1 MTAKKGLEEAIK
13 EKVTSLLEE
22 SMEKHWGITVPKI
35 EDDITAKLGN
45 PSLNIYISPD
55 LSFGAAK
62 KTFKT
67 EFLKRELR
75 MHKGNISHLAKQLGI
90 DRRSVHRTIKDMG
103 IDVEK
108 IRKEL
113 ESSESYETKFV
124 DETLRSTL
132 DQYKEIIRPQ
142 KMEKMYQDMHS
153 LSRNIAKVIPFKEIS
168 WKDAEREFE
177 KQFLEKALEANKNNV
192 TKTANKIKIRAETLH
207 RKIKKLGIK

>member
-1 MTAKKGLEEAIK
+1 MTKKGLEEAIK

-35 EDDITAKLGN
+35 EDDITAKLGS
-45 PSLNIYISPD
+45 PSLNIYIPPN
-55 LSFGAAK
+55 LSFSAAK
-62 KTFKT
+62 KTFKK

-103 IDVEK
+103 IDIDK
-108 IRKEL
+108 LRKEL

-124 DETLRSTL
+124 DDTLRSTL

-142 KMEKMYQDMHS
+142 KMEQMYQEVHS
-153 LSRNIAKVIPFKEIS
+153 LSRNIAKILPFKEVS
-168 WKDAEREFE
+168 WKDAEKEFE
-177 KQFLEKALEANKNNV
+177 KQFLEKALEVNKHNI
-192 TKTANKIKIRAETLH
+192 TQTANKIKIRAETLH
-207 RKIKKLGIK
+207 RKIKKLGIRP

>member
-1 MTAKKGLEEAIK
+1 MTKKGLEEAIK

-35 EDDITAKLGN
+35 EDDITAKLGS
-45 PSLNIYISPD
+45 PSLNIYIPPD
-55 LSFGAAK
+55 LSFSAAK
-62 KTFKT
+62 KTFKA

-103 IDVEK
+103 IDVDK
-108 IRKEL
+108 LRKEL
-113 ESSESYETKFV
+113 DSSESYETKFV

-142 KMEKMYQDMHS
+142 KMEQMYQEVQS
-153 LSRNIAKVIPFKEIS
+153 LSRNIAKILPFKEVS
-168 WKDAEREFE
+168 WKDAEKEFE
-177 KQFLEKALEANKNNV
+177 KQFLEKALDVNKHNI

>member
-1 MTAKKGLEEAIK
+1 MAKKGLEEAIK
-13 EKVTSLLEE
+13 EKVTSLLEQ
-22 SMEKHWGITVPKI
+22 SMEKHWGIIVPKI

-45 PSLNIYISPD
+45 PSLNIYISPN
-55 LSFGAAK
+55 LSFNAAK
-62 KTFKT
+62 KTFKA

-103 IDVEK
+103 IDIDEL
-108 IRKEL
+108 RKEMD
-113 ESSESYETKFV
+113 SSESYETKFV
-124 DETLRSTL
+124 DDTLRSTL

-142 KMEKMYQDMHS
+142 KMEQMYQEVHS
-153 LSRNIAKVIPFKEIS
+153 LSRNIAKILPFKEIS
-168 WKDAEREFE
+168 WKDAEAEFE
-177 KQFLEKALEANKNNV
+177 KQFLKQALEANKNNV

>member
-1 MTAKKGLEEAIK
+1 MAKEGLEEAIK

-22 SMEKHWGITVPKI
+22 SMEKHWGITVPQI
-35 EDDITAKLGN
+35 EDDITAKLGS
-45 PSLNIYISPD
+45 PSLNIYIPPN

-62 KTFKT
+62 KVFKK

-90 DRRSVHRTIKDMG
+90 DRRSVHRTIKEMG
-103 IDVEK
+103 INMD
-108 IRKEL
+108 EL
-113 ESSESYETKFV
+113 RDELKSDEEYDTKFV
-124 DETLRSTL
+124 DATLRSTL

-153 LSRNIAKVIPFKEIS
+153 LSRNIAKVLPFKEIS
-168 WKDAEREFE
+168 WKQAEEEFE
-177 KQFLEKALEANKNNV
+177 KQFLDKALEVNKHNI

>member
-1 MTAKKGLEEAIK
+1 MAKEGLEEAIK

-22 SMEKHWGITVPKI
+22 SMEKHWGITVPQI
-35 EDDITAKLGN
+35 EDDITAKLGS
-45 PSLNIYISPD
+45 PSLNIYIPPN

-62 KTFKT
+62 KVFKK

-90 DRRSVHRTIKDMG
+90 DRRSVHRTIKEMG
-103 IDVEK
+103 ID
-108 IRKEL
+108 IDEL
-113 ESSESYETKFV
+113 RDELKSDDGYETKFV

-142 KMEKMYQDMHS
+142 KMEKMYEDMHS
-153 LSRNIAKVIPFKEIS
+153 LSRNIAKVLPFKEIS
-168 WKDAEREFE
+168 WKEAEKEFE
-177 KQFLEKALEANKNNV
+177 KQFLDKALEVNKHNV
-192 TKTANKIKIRAETLH
+192 TQTANKIKIRAETLH